1 MESRERPSMWPPKVA
16 VLAKLKLD
24 AIVVHMESVASASF
38 AF

>member
-16 VLAKLKLD
+16 VLAKSKLD
-24 AIVVHMESVASASF
+24 VMVVYMESVASASF